1 MKKSSFTLLFVLLIS
16 SVLFAQNGK
25 KYGEKIT
32 LKEKTAVSSLFSNP
46 DKYVGKT
53 VLVEGLIV
61 DVCEKRGCWI
71 EISSDKEF
79 QKIRFKVD
87 DGVII
92 FPMEEKGKKVL
103 AQGVFEKQVFTK
115 EQLIEQAKHQAEEQG
130 TKFNPASITEGKT
143 TYRLKGAGAVV
154 H

>member
-1 MKKSSFTLLFVLLIS
+1 MKKIILITLFSIFLSTVF
-16 SVLFAQNGK
+16 FAQNVK

-32 LKEKTAVSSLFSNP
+32 LKEKTTISALLSNP
-46 DKYVGKT
+46 DKYIGKT

-79 QKIRFKVD
+79 QKLRFKVD

-92 FPMEEKGKKVL
+92 FPMEAKGKKVL

-115 EQLIEQAKHQAEEQG
+115 EQLIEQAEHQAEEQG
-130 TKFNPASITEGKT
+130 TKFNPAAITEGKI